1 MAILPSCSK
10 LKSTGLFQ
18 VKKFIWNLEC
28 DVVGPMLSLSRFFL
42 NFQAGRPT
50 TSMVHSST
58 GDFWTFLGTVL
69 YPFLAIWRLISNF
82 LFSNP
87 PPAQTSV
94 RAAALESSNLAS
106 SGNSERRYLFVFSP
120 FAKYVSNAQCLIQN
134 EKFCYGYFAFS
145 LYQGENPTCSG
156 KLNT

>member
-1 MAILPSCSK
+1 
-10 LKSTGLFQ
+10 
-18 VKKFIWNLEC
+18 
-28 DVVGPMLSLSRFFL
+28 
-42 NFQAGRPT
+42 
-50 TSMVHSST
+50 MVHSST

-156 KLNT
+156 KLNTWVFSAIFLKPIPWKATFTATDFIILFIEFSLFHNKRHIFFRSKQ